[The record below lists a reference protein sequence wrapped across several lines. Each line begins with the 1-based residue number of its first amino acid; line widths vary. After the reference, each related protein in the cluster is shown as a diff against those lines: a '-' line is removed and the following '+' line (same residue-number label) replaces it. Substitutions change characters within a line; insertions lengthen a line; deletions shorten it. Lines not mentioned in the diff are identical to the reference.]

1 MEQMQVVCPAN
12 AAAGSTINVVTPG
25 GQVTCTV
32 PAGVQPGMAFF
43 IQVPAAAPPP
53 VQAVMPAAPAP
64 APQVLQQPVIQQQP
78 IVQQQVLQRVAA
90 PTGLDGF
97 IAANTLFAPEQ
108 QGIAAAT
115 ASDLVKGW
123 IPYTESVVRDGFFY
137 IIASND
143 LFGIVFK
150 HPNHPLSRL
159 AMLCL
164 ELLQNM
170 YIFCKSSAA
179 SLCVFVRSLKSC
191 CCAQTWCCTTWSS
204 RWAAGTARWAWTR

>member
-32 PAGVQPGMAFF
+32 PAGVQPGMGFF
-43 IQVPAAAPPP
+43 IQVPAFSAPPP
-53 VQAVMPAAPAP
+53 AAAQVAPPRVPPAGVPQVLQQ
-64 APQVLQQPVIQQQP
+64 QVLQQPVLQQA
-78 IVQQQVLQRVAA
+78 AA

-97 IAANTLFAPEQ
+97 IAANTLFTPEQ

-179 SLCVFVRSLKSC
+179 SLCVFARSLKSC